1 MNATV
6 PLWVAV
12 LFVLLLVIVL
22 AVPLSGALRMWRMK
36 HQLRRAYREY
46 GRHS

>member
-12 LFVLLLVIVL
+12 FVLLLVIVL
-22 AVPLSGALRMWRMK
+22 AVPVSGALRMWRMK
-36 HQLRRAYREY
+36 RQLRRAYREY

>member
-12 LFVLLLVIVL
+12 FVLLLVIVL
-22 AVPLSGALRMWRMK
+22 AVPVSGALRMWRMK